1 MTGHIRS
8 RGKRSWAIVL
18 DLGPD
23 PATGKRRQKWHTVRG
38 GKKHAQAEM
47 ARLINEIETGAY
59 IEPRGLSVK
68 DFLEQ
73 WLTDAQ
79 TKVSGTTFARY
90 RAIVRLHLEVAL
102 GSIPLVKLAPLH
114 IQTYLA
120 DALQSGRLDGK
131 ETHGK
136 GLSPR
141 TVCHHHRV
149 LSEALGRAVK
159 WQLLAR
165 NPAVSVEP
173 PRVEQKEMHAIDET
187 AAASL
192 VESAI
197 GTRLYIPIMLA
208 ITTGMRRGEIL
219 ALRWKDVD
227 LTRGFLAVVRSLEQ
241 TKDGGLRFKDVK
253 KKRSRRPISIPK
265 LLIEALAPH
274 RQAQD
279 KHREM
284 YGADYEDNG
293 LICCREDGSIWPPAA
308 FTSAYRDLLR
318 RRKIPNIRFHDLRH
332 SHASQLLRD
341 GVNPKVISERL
352 GHSKVG
358 FTLDVYSHL
367 LPGMQELAA
376 RKTDARLRAA
386 IEKQRRPVA

>member
-1 MTGHIRS
+1 
-8 RGKRSWAIVL
+8 
-18 DLGPD
+18 
-23 PATGKRRQKWHTVRG
+23 
-38 GKKHAQAEM
+38 
-47 ARLINEIETGAY
+47 
-59 IEPRGLSVK
+59 
-68 DFLEQ
+68 
-73 WLTDAQ
+73 
-79 TKVSGTTFARY
+79 
-90 RAIVRLHLEVAL
+90 VAL
-102 GSIPLVKLAPLH
+102 GSIPLVKLQPLH
-114 IQTYLA
+114 IQAYLA
-120 DALQSGRLDGK
+120 DALQNGRLDSKAGQ
-131 ETHGK
+131 GK

-165 NPAVSVEP
+165 NPAAAVEP
-173 PRVEQKEMHAIDET
+173 PRVEQEEIKAIDET
-187 AAASL
+187 AAAWL
-192 VESAI
+192 VDAAL

-208 ITTGMRRGEIL
+208 ITTGIRRGEIL

-227 LTRGFLAVVRSLEQ
+227 VIRGFLAVVRSLEE
-241 TKDGGLRFKDVK
+241 TKDAGLRFKDVK

-265 LLIEALAPH
+265 LLTEALEPH
-274 RQAQD
+274 RQQQD

-284 YGADYEDNG
+284 YGADYGGND
-293 LICCREDGSIWPPAA
+293 LICCREDGSIWPPSA

-318 RRKIPNIRFHDLRH
+318 RRKIPNVRFHDLRH

-367 LPGMQELAA
+367 LPGMQEEAA
-376 RKTDARLRAA
+376 RKTDAGLRAA
-386 IEKQRRPVA
+386 IEKQRRPVG

>member
-23 PATGKRRQKWHTVRG
+23 PATGKRRQKWHTVHG

-47 ARLINEIETGAY
+47 ARLINELETGSY
-59 IEPRGLSVK
+59 VEPRSLSVK
-68 DFLEQ
+68 GFLEQ
-73 WLTDAQ
+73 WLADAQ

-90 RAIVRLHLEVAL
+90 RSIVRLHLEVAL
-102 GSIPLVKLAPLH
+102 GTIPLTKLAPLH
-114 IQTYLA
+114 IQAYLA
-120 DALQSGRLDGK
+120 GALQSGRLCSKKGQ
-131 ETHGK
+131 GK

-165 NPAVSVEP
+165 NPAAAVEP
-173 PRVEQKEMHAIDET
+173 PRVQQEEIHAIDE
-187 AAASL
+187 AAAAQMIEAAL
-192 VESAI
+192 
-197 GTRLYIPIMLA
+197 GTRLRTPIITA
-208 ITTGMRRGEIL
+208 VTTGMRRGEIL
-219 ALRWKDVD
+219 ALRWKDVA
-227 LTRGFLAVVRSLEQ
+227 RGFIAVNRSLEE

-253 KKRSRRPISIPK
+253 ARRSRRPISAPEI
-265 LLIEALAPH
+265 LLEAFAAH
-274 RQAQD
+274 RKEQD
-279 KHREM
+279 RYREM
-284 YGADYEDNG
+284 YGANYEDND
-293 LICCREDGSIWPPAA
+293 LICCREDGSIWPPSA

-318 RRKIPNIRFHDLRH
+318 RRKIPNVRFHDLRH

-341 GVNPKVISERL
+341 GVNIKAISERL
-352 GHSKVG
+352 GHARVA

-367 LPGMQELAA
+367 LPGMQEEAA
-376 RKTDARLRAA
+376 RKTDAGLRAA
-386 IEKQRRPVA
+386 IEKQRRPAG

>member
-1 MTGHIRS
+1 MTGHIRP

-23 PATGKRRQKWHTVRG
+23 PATGQRRQKWHTVHG
-38 GKKHAQAEM
+38 AKKKAQAEM
-47 ARLINEIETGAY
+47 ARLINEIETGTY
-59 IEPRGLSVK
+59 VEPRGLSVK

-73 WLTDAQ
+73 WLADAR

-90 RAIVRLHLEVAL
+90 RSIVRLHLEIAL
-102 GSIPLVKLAPLH
+102 GNIPLVKLAPLH
-114 IQTYLA
+114 IQAYLA
-120 DALQSGRLDGK
+120 DALLSGRLDAK
-131 ETHGK
+131 EGQGK

-165 NPAVSVEP
+165 NPAAAVEP
-173 PRVEQKEMHAIDET
+173 PRVEQQEIHAIDET
-187 AAASL
+187 AAAWL
-192 VESAI
+192 VEAAL
-197 GTRLYIPIMLA
+197 GTRLYVPIMFA

-227 LTRGFLAVVRSLEQ
+227 ATRGFLTVNRSLEQ

-253 KKRSRRPISIPK
+253 KKRSRRPISIPGI
-265 LLIEALAPH
+265 LIEALAPQ
-274 RQAQD
+274 RQEQS

-284 YGADYEDNG
+284 YGPDYADND
-293 LICCREDGSIWPPAA
+293 LICCREDGSIWPPSA

-318 RRKIPNIRFHDLRH
+318 RRKIANVRFHDLRH

-358 FTLDVYSHL
+358 FTLDVYAHL
-367 LPGMQELAA
+367 LPGMQEEAA
-376 RKTDARLRAA
+376 RLTDSGLRAA
-386 IEKQRRPVA
+386 IEKQRRPVG